1 MRDSP
6 PEPEASARRYAFPRG
21 RRLLRPRQFQNVYA
35 NRQAGRAHGRI
46 VVLVWVPNNLRQ
58 ARLGLAVSRRALR
71 RAVHRNALKRQVRE
85 HFRRHPL
92 PGVDLI
98 VSCRRGLSPP
108 LDARA
113 VRADLAR
120 LWPRVRP

>member
-6 PEPEASARRYAFPRG
+6 PEPEASPRRYAFPRG
-21 RRLLRPRQFQNVYA
+21 RRLVHPRQFQHVYA
-35 NRQAGRAHGRI
+35 NRQAGRARGR
-46 VVLVWVPNNLRQ
+46 VVALVWVPNGLRQ

-71 RAVHRNALKRQVRE
+71 RAAHRNALKRQVRE

>member
-6 PEPEASARRYAFPRG
+6 PEPDAGSRRYAFPRG
-21 RRLLRPRQFQNVYA
+21 RRLLRPRQFRNVYA
-35 NRQAGRAHGRI
+35 NRKAGRARGRI
-46 VVLVWVPNNLRQ
+46 VALVWAANGLPQ

-71 RAVHRNALKRQVRE
+71 RAAHRNALKRQVRE

-98 VSCRRGLSPP
+98 VSCRRGLRPP

>member
-6 PEPEASARRYAFPRG
+6 PEPDAGSRRYAFPRG
-21 RRLLRPRQFQNVYA
+21 RRLLRQRQFRNVYA
-35 NRQAGRAHGRI
+35 DRKAGRARGRI
-46 VVLVWVPNNLRQ
+46 VALVWIPNGLPQ

-71 RAVHRNALKRQVRE
+71 RAAHRNALKRQVRE

-98 VSCRRGLSPP
+98 VSCRRGLNPP

>member
-6 PEPEASARRYAFPRG
+6 PEPDAGSRRYAFPRG
-21 RRLLRPRQFQNVYA
+21 RRLLRPRQFRNVYA
-35 NRQAGRAHGRI
+35 NKQAGRARGRI
-46 VVLVWVPNNLRQ
+46 VALVWIPNGLPQ

-71 RAVHRNALKRQVRE
+71 RAAQRNALKRQVRE

-98 VSCRRGLSPP
+98 VSCRRGLAPP

>member
-6 PEPEASARRYAFPRG
+6 PEPDAGSRRYAFPRG
-21 RRLLRPRQFQNVYA
+21 RRLLRPRQFRNVYA
-35 NRQAGRAHGRI
+35 NSKAGRARGRI
-46 VVLVWVPNNLRQ
+46 VALVWLANGLPQ

-71 RAVHRNALKRQVRE
+71 RAAHRNALKRQVRE

-98 VSCRRGLSPP
+98 VSCRRGLRPP